1 LIAPWKGGMYEG
13 DVIEVWGRSHV
24 VVAVDP
30 VDEMHQMV
38 CLRDLG
44 TSQAPNSHGAESG
57 EGPAREGLG
66 GVFDERD

>member
-1 LIAPWKGGMYEG
+1 MYEG

-30 VDEMHQMV
+30 VDEMHQV
-38 CLRDLG
+38 VWLRELG
-44 TSQAPNSHGAESG
+44 TIQGESIHHAESG
-57 EGPAREGLG
+57 EPPGREWLG